1 MGGTCT
7 LALTEQY
14 VRKIMKQLKDKGAI
28 ERVEV
33 RKNGSTQEWI
43 LECKG

>member
-33 RKNGSTQEWI
+33 RKNGYWNVKVE
-43 LECKG
+43 K